1 MKAMKVYEA
10 LNWASSFLKKNDR
23 DENAGELLLRHHMKL
38 DRAQLFSRMQE
49 MMPMEMQSSFIF
61 NVHKHVAGIPV
72 QYLMGKEEFYGRSFF
87 VSEEVLIPR
96 PETEELVVGVLDRV
110 KKHFGDGAVSDAAGE
125 KLSVVDVGTGS
136 GAIAIT
142 LALENS
148 SLNVHATDIAGES
161 LEVAMDNAEA
171 LGAEVAFLQ
180 GDLLLPFIEQDIKVD
195 VVVSNPPY
203 IPQKEY
209 EGLSTVVKDFEPY
222 RALVGGISG
231 LEFYERFMDEL
242 PKVLKE
248 RAIVAFEVGMGQ
260 GEDVK
265 ALLEKTFPQST
276 VEVVLDINGKDRMV
290 FALIG

>member
-1 MKAMKVYEA
+1 MMKAMKVYEA

-49 MMPMEMQSSFIF
+49 MMPMESQSSFIF

-72 QYLMGKEEFYGRSFF
+72 QYLMGKEEFYGRSFY

-110 KKHFGDGAVSDAAGE
+110 KRHFPAGE

-136 GAIAIT
+136 GAIAVT

-148 SLNVHATDIAGES
+148 NLAVKATDIAGES

-171 LGAEVAFLQ
+171 LDAEVEFLE
-180 GDLLLPFIEQDIKVD
+180 GDLLLPFIEQGLKVD

-203 IPQKEY
+203 IPQEEY

-222 RALVGGISG
+222 RALVGGVSG

-248 RAIVAFEVGMGQ
+248 RALVAFEVGMGQ
-260 GEDVK
+260 GEAVK
-265 ALLEKTFPQST
+265 ALLEKTFPDARA
-276 VEVVLDINGKDRMV
+276 EVVLDINGKDRMV
-290 FALIG
+290 FAEIG

>member
-1 MKAMKVYEA
+1 MKVYEA

-110 KKHFGDGAVSDAAGE
+110 KKHFENGSGSAEE

-148 SLNVHATDIAGES
+148 HLNVYATDIAGES

-171 LGAEVAFLQ
+171 LGADVEFLQ

-260 GEDVK
+260 GEAVK
-265 ALLEKTFPQST
+265 ALLEKTFPHST

>member
-38 DRAQLFSRMQE
+38 DRSQLFSRMQE

-110 KKHFGDGAVSDAAGE
+110 KKHFGSGSE

-148 SLNVHATDIAGES
+148 RLNVKATDIAGES

-171 LGAEVAFLQ
+171 LAAEVEFLQ

-260 GEDVK
+260 GEAVK
-265 ALLEKTFPQST
+265 VLLEKTFPGAK

-290 FALIG
+290 FAEIG

>member
-1 MKAMKVYEA
+1 MKVYEA

-38 DRAQLFSRMQE
+38 DRAQLFSRMQD
-49 MMPMEMQSSFIF
+49 MMPMDMQSSFIF

-110 KKHFGDGAVSDAAGE
+110 KKHFGNGSGSADE
-125 KLSVVDVGTGS
+125 TWSVVDVGTGS

-148 SLNVHATDIAGES
+148 LLNVHATDIAGES

-171 LGAEVAFLQ
+171 LGADVEFLQ

-260 GEDVK
+260 GEAVK
-265 ALLEKTFPQST
+265 ALLEKTFPHSA

>member
-110 KKHFGDGAVSDAAGE
+110 NKHFGNGNGSADE

-148 SLNVHATDIAGES
+148 GLNVHATDIAGES

-222 RALVGGISG
+222 RALVGGVSG

-260 GEDVK
+260 GENVK
-265 ALLEKTFPQST
+265 ALLEKTFPQAE

-290 FALIG
+290 FARIG

>member
-110 KKHFGDGAVSDAAGE
+110 KKHFGADGE

-148 SLNVHATDIAGES
+148 CLAVKATDIAGES
-161 LEVAMDNAEA
+161 LEVAMDNAESLEA
-171 LGAEVAFLQ
+171 DVEFLQ

-209 EGLSTVVKDFEPY
+209 EGLSTVVRDFEPY
-222 RALVGGISG
+222 RALVGGVSG

-265 ALLEKTFPQST
+265 ALLEKTFPQAT

-290 FALIG
+290 FAEIG

>member
-1 MKAMKVYEA
+1 MMKAMKVYEA

-49 MMPMEMQSSFIF
+49 MMPMDMQSSFIF

-110 KKHFGDGAVSDAAGE
+110 KKHFGNSSGSAD
-125 KLSVVDVGTGS
+125 KKWSVVDVGTGS

-148 SLNVHATDIAGES
+148 HLNVHATDIAGES

-171 LGAEVAFLQ
+171 LGADVEFLQ

-260 GEDVK
+260 GEAVK
-265 ALLEKTFPQST
+265 ELLEKTFPQGA

>member
-1 MKAMKVYEA
+1 MKVYEA

-110 KKHFGDGAVSDAAGE
+110 NKHFGNGNGSADE

-148 SLNVHATDIAGES
+148 GLNVHATDIAGES

-222 RALVGGISG
+222 RALVGGVSG

-260 GEDVK
+260 GENVK
-265 ALLEKTFPQST
+265 ALLEKTFPQAE

-290 FALIG
+290 FARIG

>member
-110 KKHFGDGAVSDAAGE
+110 KKHFGAGFEADGE

-148 SLNVHATDIAGES
+148 RLSVKATDIAGES

-171 LGAEVAFLQ
+171 LEADVEFLQ

-203 IPQKEY
+203 IPQKDY

-222 RALVGGISG
+222 RALVGGVSG

-242 PKVLKE
+242 PKVVKE

-265 ALLEKTFPQST
+265 RLLEKTFPHAM

-290 FALIG
+290 FAEIG